1 MKVIGLIG
9 GMSWQSSAL
18 YYQLINEETQR
29 RLGGHHNAKTVMLT
43 VDFAEV
49 ERLQHA
55 GDWDSLGIL
64 LADSAKSV
72 ERAGAGLLVLCTNT
86 MHKLAGH
93 ITAAVDIPL
102 LHIVDATA
110 AALQQDG
117 HRTVGLLATRFTMEE
132 PFYRDRLRA
141 NFGIETLTPDSET
154 RGLIHRVIYQELCHG
169 VFCAESR
176 TNFATAIQ
184 QLQQAG
190 ATAVILGCTEIELL
204 ISQADSPL
212 SKWRSG
218 TKAPRTLRPRR
229 KRRSRFAF
237 PKHGKPPPYVPFASS
252 F

>member
-18 YYQLINEETQR
+18 YYQLINEETHL

-55 GDWDSLGIL
+55 ADWDTLGVLLAEAAKSLG
-64 LADSAKSV
+64 
-72 ERAGAGLLVLCTNT
+72 RAGAGLLVLCTNT

-110 AALQQDG
+110 DALQQDG
-117 HRTVGLLATRFTMEE
+117 HCKVGLLATKFTMEE
-132 PFYRDRLRA
+132 PFYRDRLRN
-141 NFGIETLTPDSET
+141 NFGIEAITPDVET
-154 RGLIHRVIYQELCHG
+154 RDRIHRVIYEELCHG
-169 VFCAESR
+169 IFRAESR
-176 TNFATAIQ
+176 ANFGIAIQ
-184 QLQQAG
+184 QLQQSG

-212 SKWRSG
+212 
-218 TKAPRTLRPRR
+218 PV
-229 KRRSRFAF
+229 
-237 PKHGKPPPYVPFASS
+237 YASS
-252 F
+252 RLHAIAAVEMALSN